1 MNINRKYFPYIGI
14 FILCVI
20 VTAIRILT
28 FMNFPSF
35 QRFPVYLMWI
45 GLPVQFMLLS
55 LIWNV
60 VQWLNQKLSKIL
72 PFENRPV
79 LRVLTQVVVS
89 TTLFMPIFILSAWLT
104 RPYAPVEIT
113 PPIYVLGLTLLLM
126 MLLLMNFA
134 FYAFEFFTQWK
145 EASEARTLLQLQAKA
160 LEMEKAQMQFHHLQ
174 NQVNPHFLFNA
185 LASLDSL
192 IHTNPTLAT
201 QFLGHMSKVYR
212 YVLQHKESNAVR
224 LETELEFVEHYI
236 SLLNIRYGLAL
247 QIQFAISP
255 DVLDHSI
262 APVTLQM
269 LIDNAIKHNEIHKDY
284 PLCIEIAASDTWL
297 SVKNNKQL
305 KQRMETS
312 NGVGL
317 KQLKELYA
325 YLLPKENI
333 QVLDLD
339 TSFEVRIPLI
349 PMLFEK

>member
-20 VTAIRILT
+20 VTAIRVFT
-28 FMNFPSF
+28 FINFPTF
-35 QRFPVYLMWI
+35 QRFPIYLMWI
-45 GLPVQFMLLS
+45 GLPVQFMILS
-55 LIWNV
+55 IIWNV
-60 VQWLNQKLSKIL
+60 VQWLNRKLSKIL

-79 LRVLTQVVVS
+79 LRVLTQVAVS
-89 TTLFMPIFILSAWLT
+89 TTMFMPIFILSAWLT

-126 MLLLMNFA
+126 MLLLMNFS

-145 EASEARTLLQLQAKA
+145 EASEARTRLQLQAKA

-192 IHTNPTLAT
+192 IHTNPPLAA

-212 YVLQHKESNAVR
+212 YVLQHKESNTVR

-236 SLLNIRYGLAL
+236 SLLNIRYGQAL
-247 QIQFAISP
+247 QIQFSISP
-255 DVLDHSI
+255 DFLDRNI

-284 PLCIEIAASDTWL
+284 PLRIEIASVDTWL
-297 SVKNNKQL
+297 SVKNNKQP

-325 YLLPKENI
+325 YLIPGKSI
-333 QVLDLD
+333 QVIDEKA
-339 TSFEVRIPLI
+339 SFEVRVPLSE
-349 PMLFEK
+349 FNQ